1 MSLEREH
8 VTNVLTK
15 DKVEHEAQLISAR
28 FMERRAMIVWGIGGV
43 LDFWRHRS
51 CMSCDDLCT

>member
-15 DKVEHEAQLISAR
+15 DKVGDEAQLISAR
-28 FMERRAMIVWGIGGV
+28 FTDRQAMIIWGAWR
-43 LDFWRHRS
+43 DFG
-51 CMSCDDLCT
+51 LLEA